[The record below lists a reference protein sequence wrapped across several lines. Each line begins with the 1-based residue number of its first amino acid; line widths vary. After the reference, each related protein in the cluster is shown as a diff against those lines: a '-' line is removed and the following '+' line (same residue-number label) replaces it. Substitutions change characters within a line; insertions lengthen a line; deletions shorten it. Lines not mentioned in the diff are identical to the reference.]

1 MSFTEILDAVKA
13 MPRGEQVSLL
23 QTLKDEVGEASSDEA
38 LLAKSFPPG
47 VVFEIFSP
55 IEAFEAAHILH
66 QMVYG
71 EQGKP

>member
-1 MSFTEILDAVKA
+1 MSFSEILDAVKA
-13 MPRGEQVSLL
+13 MPRGEQVSLI
-23 QTLKDEVGEASSDEA
+23 QTLKEEVGELTPEEE

-71 EQGKP
+71 EQEQP